1 MSKYIMRLDDAA
13 EKMDIEKW
21 NRMEQLLD
29 KYNIKPLV
37 GVIPIC
43 KDSMMDRYETDVAF
57 WDKVHRWMNKGWTIA
72 LHGYEHVYCTG
83 DGGINPV
90 NKRSEFAG
98 LSLDEQ
104 KRKIRKGVSVF
115 REHGIEPEVF
125 FAPSHTFDENTIKA
139 LKEESN
145 IRIISDT
152 IANKP
157 YTKYGMTFIP
167 QQSGIARKLPF
178 DTVTFCYHPNLMTDD
193 GIFDKL
199 EAFFKSYSERFIE
212 FPLEETKRRMSIS
225 DCVLREAYFWRRK

>member
-1 MSKYIMRLDDAA
+1 MSKFIMRLDDAA

-21 NRMEQLLD
+21 DRMEQILD
-29 KYNIKPLV
+29 KFGIKPLV

-43 KDSMMDRYETDVAF
+43 KDPMMEKYEADDGF
-57 WDKVHRWMNKGWTIA
+57 WDKVHRWMDKGWTIA
-72 LHGYEHVYCTG
+72 LHGYEHVYCTE

-98 LSLDEQ
+98 LPLDEQ
-104 KRKIRKGVSVF
+104 KRKISEGVNVF
-115 REHGIEPEVF
+115 REHGIEPDIF

-145 IRIISDT
+145 IKIISDT

-157 YTKYGMTFIP
+157 YTKYGMTFVP

-178 DTVTFCYHPNLMTDD
+178 SVVTFCYHPNLMTDD
-193 GIFDKL
+193 IFNNLEIFLQRHNELFVDFPKKSTCRRFGLFDQLLHKL
-199 EAFFKSYSERFIE
+199 YF
-212 FPLEETKRRMSIS
+212 
-225 DCVLREAYFWRRK
+225 LRK

>member
-29 KYNIKPLV
+29 KYSIKPLV

-43 KDSMMDRYETDVAF
+43 KDPMMDKYETDNSF
-57 WDKVHRWMNKGWTIA
+57 WDKVHRWMDKGWTIA
-72 LHGYEHVYCTG
+72 LHGYEHVYCTE

-90 NKRSEFAG
+90 NQRSEFAG
-98 LSLDEQ
+98 LPLEEQ
-104 KRKIRKGVSVF
+104 QRKIREGVNVF
-115 REHGIEPEVF
+115 RDHGIEPEVF

-152 IANKP
+152 VANKP
-157 YTKYGMTFIP
+157 YSKYGFVFVP
-167 QQSGIARKLPF
+167 QQSGRVRKLPF
-178 DTVTFCYHPNLMTDD
+178 HTITYCYHPNVMTDQD
-193 GIFDKL
+193 FEMF
-199 EAFFKSYSERFIE
+199 EAFLNEHEKEFIE
-212 FPLEETKRRMSIS
+212 FPMDQVSRRFSMF
-225 DCVLREAYFWRRK
+225 DLLLKKLYFIRRK